1 MVWVESSAR
10 GSVSSP
16 MHILRVANFVSP
28 TSGGIKTALRHWGE
42 LYEARGHTASLIIPV
57 GKGEDA
63 GVTQE
68 SQGTVYR
75 VPATPIVGT
84 DYSLM
89 FSRVRMSRLMDKIA
103 PDTLEVSDRSTTRWM
118 GRWARRRGI
127 GSIMISHE
135 NMTGIMVRRTP
146 VPDAPAVWAADFING
161 RSADDYDVIV
171 CPSNFAAEEFRRNG
185 IPARVVELGVD
196 LEVFHPD
203 DSFTRFTPG
212 GDRRIDDDALQI
224 IHCGRM
230 APEKNPQ
237 LSIETLRV
245 LVRRGIPAHLTVLG
259 QGPLREH
266 LIEVAQD
273 LPVTFHSYIR
283 GRAELATVMQRAD
296 VAIAPGPLETF
307 GLAALEALACGVPTV
322 CPDEGALAEV
332 VKEGG
337 LAAPSDPEMF
347 ADAVL
352 ELSKQPGARRLARA
366 QAETFSWEN
375 STDDML
381 AIHEEVARLH
391 RR

>member
-1 MVWVESSAR
+1 
-10 GSVSSP
+10 

-42 LYEARGHTASLIIPV
+42 VYRERGHQVSLIIPAV
-57 GKGEDA
+57 KGDEP
-63 GVTQE
+63 VTEE

-84 DYSLM
+84 GYSLM
-89 FSRVRMSRLMDKIA
+89 WNRARLSRLMDEIA
-103 PDTLEVSDRSTTRWM
+103 PDSLEVSDRATTRWM

-146 VPDAPAVWAADFING
+146 VPDVPAVWMADFINT
-161 RSADDYDVIV
+161 RSANDYDVIV
-171 CPSNFAAEEFRRNG
+171 CPSRFAAEEFRRLG

-196 LEVFHPD
+196 LDVFHPD
-203 DSFTRFTPG
+203 DSYERLTPG
-212 GDRRIDDDALQI
+212 GHRRTDDAALHI
-224 IHCGRM
+224 IHCGRL

-237 LSIETLRV
+237 LSIETLRH
-245 LVRRGIPAHLTVLG
+245 LVRRGVNAHLTVLG
-259 QGPLREH
+259 QGPLRDE
-266 LIEVAQD
+266 LIENSRN
-273 LPVTFHSYIR
+273 LPVTFHSYIH
-283 GRAELATVMQRAD
+283 GRAELAAIMRRAD

-332 VKEGG
+332 VRDGG
-337 LAAPSDPEMF
+337 TAAPSDPALF

-352 ELSKQPGARRLARA
+352 ELSNRPDARRLARE
-366 QAETFSWEN
+366 QAETFNWGRSADE
-375 STDDML
+375 ML
-381 AIHEEVARLH
+381 AIHEELEVLH
-391 RR
+391 SRRS